1 MTKTYWTHLK
11 KYAIESPSRKGIFN
25 DLTSKLNENS
35 KKKKVEINQIYTI
48 MLKIKRTPSRNNK

>member
-11 KYAIESPSRKGIFN
+11 KYAIGSPSRKGIFN
-25 DLTSKLNENS
+25 DLTSKLNEKS

-48 MLKIKRTPSRNNK
+48 MLKIKRTPSRNNT